1 MRRSVEIQP
10 CSNRFVSIG
19 SSFFHW
25 GASFLSLTAY
35 GGLRAPCGVRSTPL
49 PIGDSALTGGVPDFT
64 LELFRI
70 SIESMSI
77 AILDFC
83 QVRVRRSLGRVS
95 IHSTLLQIGTL
106 AHSWLPPLVCL
117 GGGGVTKM
125 MSRGGNQKTK
135 RGQGGLEPPTSRTRS
150 ENHTSRPLA
159 HAELTSDDA
168 APTRPKL
175 FPVGKTKNQYSGPGS
190 NRGPT
195 AC

>member
-25 GASFLSLTAY
+25 GASSLSYRL
-35 GGLRAPCGVRSTPL
+35 
-49 PIGDSALTGGVPDFT
+49 
-64 LELFRI
+64 
-70 SIESMSI
+70 
-77 AILDFC
+77 
-83 QVRVRRSLGRVS
+83 RRSSGPVWSSFHTSPIRGLCLNRRGPRFYVRAFQDLDRIDRDLGFLPSARPEVFGPRIIS
-95 IHSTLLQIGTL
+95 FHTAPDSHLVK
-106 AHSWLPPLVCL
+106 SWLPPPFKGSWGGANCL
-117 GGGGVTKM
+117 
-125 MSRGGNQKTK
+125 SRAK

-159 HAELTSDDA
+159 HAEMTSDGA

-175 FPVGKTKNQYSGPGS
+175 FPLGKNKNQYSGPGS